1 MSTLPEKGHISPKNI
16 RWCEGN
22 NNVVVHS
29 VHIFMLT
36 KHVIWR
42 RSIIPNEALITEKRF
57 VTRLCARMLSKNRK
71 WASFSQT
78 RSCLLLLRLVL
89 SNISFSTTMCFLQTW
104 LERNCK
110 TIHGPPGPQLIFLGL
125 ARIRSL
131 PGNVHLASP
140 QILKSDLCIHG
151 LCIEIRDNETVWNC
165 PTN

>member
-1 MSTLPEKGHISPKNI
+1 M
-16 RWCEGN
+16 
-22 NNVVVHS
+22 
-29 VHIFMLT
+29 
-36 KHVIWR
+36 
-42 RSIIPNEALITEKRF
+42 
-57 VTRLCARMLSKNRK
+57 LCARMLSKNRK

-110 TIHGPPGPQLIFLGL
+110 TIHGPPGPQLICLGL

-140 QILKSDLCIHG
+140 QILKFDSSIVKYLFCILLTMCAISLSKLG
-151 LCIEIRDNETVWNC
+151 ELDFKVEINRMQNLRQSFIRPLVIPLPLTTVTVNIWHLSLQTSN
-165 PTN
+165 T

>member
-1 MSTLPEKGHISPKNI
+1 
-16 RWCEGN
+16 
-22 NNVVVHS
+22 
-29 VHIFMLT
+29 
-36 KHVIWR
+36 
-42 RSIIPNEALITEKRF
+42 
-57 VTRLCARMLSKNRK
+57 MLSKNRK

-78 RSCLLLLRLVL
+78 RSCLLRLVL

-140 QILKSDLCIHG
+140 QILKFDSSIVKYLFCILLTMCAISLSKLG
-151 LCIEIRDNETVWNC
+151 ELDFKVEINRMQNLRQSFIRPLVIPLPLTTVTVNIWHLSLQTSN
-165 PTN
+165 T